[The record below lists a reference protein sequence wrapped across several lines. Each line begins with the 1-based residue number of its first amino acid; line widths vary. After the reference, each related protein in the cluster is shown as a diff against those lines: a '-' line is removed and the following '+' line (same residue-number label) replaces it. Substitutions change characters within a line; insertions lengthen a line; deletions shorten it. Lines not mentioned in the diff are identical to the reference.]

1 MIKICYNRIDLINEE
16 TVHEKIYCDPGGG
29 TAAGMHRLRQKAG
42 TARHLG
48 QRRPGYGLHAGDDL
62 YKNSSYTLRF
72 TKNEEGKWQWKDDT
86 TLPLDQTLM
95 QQLLDQVSAL
105 NTLTPLENPGDI
117 TAYDL
122 DGPDRTLEVKNDDG
136 TGLSLQ
142 IGAAAE
148 GGGYYMCRD
157 KDTTKIYVAPDAL
170 VQLMDR
176 NIYELVQMPTLPAL
190 TADKLTHIQARGG
203 GMDVTVARGEG
214 DSWLCSGADVSDRMT
229 ALTALLAEGM
239 KLESCVDY
247 NPSSGAL
254 PICGLTDPAATVTV
268 NYLTSTGSTDSF
280 TVYIGLTYEDGYF
293 AMYNDVPAIFKVSAA
308 TAQALL
314 DLLTLGA

>member
-1 MIKICYNRIDLINEE
+1 M
-16 TVHEKIYCDPGGG
+16 
-29 TAAGMHRLRQKAG
+29 
-42 TARHLG
+42 
-48 QRRPGYGLHAGDDL
+48 
-62 YKNSSYTLRF
+62 
-72 TKNEEGKWQWKDDT
+72 
-86 TLPLDQTLM
+86 
-95 QQLLDQVSAL
+95 
-105 NTLTPLENPGDI
+105 
-117 TAYDL
+117 
-122 DGPDRTLEVKNDDG
+122 EVKNDDG

-176 NIYELVQMPTLPAL
+176 NIYELVEMPTLPAL

-280 TVYIGLTYEDGYF
+280 TVYIGLAYEDGYF

>member
-1 MIKICYNRIDLINEE
+1 MKKYIVILAAVLLTCTACGKKKEPTDTLDSQGLVTASTQEMI
-16 TVHEKIYCDPGGG
+16 
-29 TAAGMHRLRQKAG
+29 
-42 TARHLG
+42 
-48 QRRPGYGLHAGDDL
+48 

-72 TKNEEGKWQWKDDT
+72 TKNTEGDWQWKDDT
-86 TLPLDQTLM
+86 TLPLDQALM

-122 DGPDRTLEVKNDDG
+122 DAPDRTLEVKNDDG
-136 TGLSLQ
+136 SGLSLQ
-142 IGAAAE
+142 IGTAAE

-157 KDTTKIYVAPDAL
+157 GDTAKIYVVPDAL

-176 NIYELVQMPTLPAL
+176 NIYELVEMPVLPAL
-190 TADKLTHIQARGG
+190 AADKLTHIQARGG
-203 GMDVTVARGEG
+203 GVDVTLVRGEG
-214 DSWLCSGADVSDRMT
+214 DSWLCGGADVSDRLA

-268 NYLTSTGSTDSF
+268 NYLTATGSADSF
-280 TVYIGLTYEDGYF
+280 TVYIGLAYEDGYF
-293 AMYNDVPAIFKVSAA
+293 AMYNDVPAIFKVSAS
-308 TAQALL
+308 TAQTLL

>member
-1 MIKICYNRIDLINEE
+1 MKKYIAILAAALLLTCTACGKKQEPSDTLDSQGLVTASTQEMI
-16 TVHEKIYCDPGGG
+16 
-29 TAAGMHRLRQKAG
+29 
-42 TARHLG
+42 
-48 QRRPGYGLHAGDDL
+48 

-72 TKNEEGKWQWKDDT
+72 TKNEEGDWQWKDDT
-86 TLPLDQTLM
+86 TLPLDQSLM

-122 DGPDRTLEVKNDDG
+122 DAPDRTLEVKNDDG
-136 TGLSLQ
+136 SGLSLQ
-142 IGAAAE
+142 IGTAAE

-157 KDTTKIYVAPDAL
+157 GDTSKIYVVPDAL

-176 NIYELVQMPTLPAL
+176 NIYEMVEMPVLPAL
-190 TADKLTHIQARGG
+190 TVDKLTHIQVQGG
-203 GMDVTVARGEG
+203 EVDVTVVRGEG
-214 DSWLCSGADVSDRMT
+214 DSWLCNGADVSDRMA
-229 ALTALLAEGM
+229 ALTALLADGI

-254 PICGLTDPAATVTV
+254 PICGLKYPAATVTV
-268 NYLTSTGSTDSF
+268 NYLTAAGSADSF
-280 TVYIGLTYEDGYF
+280 TVYIGLAYEDGYF

-308 TAQALL
+308 TAQTLL